1 MLNRYE
7 NMLIGDNQAAR
18 SFPWTLGIL
27 VFLATLV
34 LAITLIL
41 SATADKWEKNVSG
54 TSTVQVPDGPRH
66 SINVSAAIDYLRS
79 FPGVV
84 SAKLISELEVGVI
97 LQPWLGSDY
106 SGLNLS
112 LPSLIDLKFQKG
124 REVDKQSLIAGLER
138 VAPGATVDDHRIW
151 LQKLADFIE
160 VGKTITFIILTLI
173 LFSIVVTVVFT
184 TRAGLA
190 IQKDV
195 VEVLHLIGAQDSYVA
210 LQYQVHALKLAIYG
224 SIIGFGLGAVLI
236 FFVRF
241 YWGNFGIGFLPE
253 FTFSWEQWLGLATVP
268 IVAIVLV
275 IITVGYTVMK
285 VLGRMV

>member
-27 VFLATLV
+27 VFLATVV

-41 SATADKWEKNVSG
+41 SATADKWETNVSG
-54 TSTVQVPDGPRH
+54 TYTVQVPDGPRH
-66 SINVSAAIDYLRS
+66 SIKVSAAIDYLSS
-79 FPGVV
+79 FPGIV
-84 SAKLISELEVGVI
+84 SAKLISELEVGII
-97 LQPWLGSDY
+97 LQPWLGPNY
-106 SGLNLS
+106 SELNLP
-112 LPSLIDLKFQKG
+112 LPSLIDLKFEKG
-124 REVDKQSLIAGLER
+124 KEVDKKSLIEGLEK
-138 VAPGATVDDHRIW
+138 VAPGATADDHSIW
-151 LQKLADFIE
+151 LEKLTDFIE
-160 VGKTITFIILTLI
+160 VGKTITFVILALI

-210 LQYQVHALKLAIYG
+210 LQCQIHACRLAIYG
-224 SIIGFGLGAVLI
+224 SILGFGLGAMLI

-241 YWGNFGIGFLPE
+241 YWGSFGVGFIPE

-275 IITVGYTVMK
+275 IITVGCTVMK